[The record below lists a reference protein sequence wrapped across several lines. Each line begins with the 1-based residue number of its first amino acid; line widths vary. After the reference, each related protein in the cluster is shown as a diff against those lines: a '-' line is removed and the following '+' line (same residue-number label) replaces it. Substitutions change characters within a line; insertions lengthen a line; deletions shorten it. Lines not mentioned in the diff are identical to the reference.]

1 MAIITDT
8 PDLNFPIA
16 ATPLGGLDGQTQH
29 YSEKERDAKIK
40 AGTCGTNR
48 GA

>member
-1 MAIITDT
+1 MAIIADT

-16 ATPLGGLDGQTQH
+16 TTPLGGLDGQAQH
-29 YSEKERDAKIK
+29 YSEKERDTKIK
-40 AGTCGTNR
+40 AEICGMSR